1 MKEERLSS
9 KQRSKQRE
17 GGKIIPALCNL
28 LGTLILLAVI
38 ALCLPLTLPR
48 LMGYE
53 VYHVVSGSMEP
64 EIPVGSVI
72 YVEPVDAAQIEA
84 GEIIA
89 FQSGD
94 SVITHRVV
102 KNQVVEGSFVTKGDA
117 NDQEDVNSVPYAYLI
132 GRVAYHLP
140 VLGELMGVLSS
151 TVGKLYVICFA
162 ACGAMLNIL
171 AGMLR
176 NRQRERLRLIL
187 EQELHESHGGI
198 KQ

>member
-38 ALCLPLTLPR
+38 ALCLPMTLPR

>member
-38 ALCLPLTLPR
+38 ALCLPMTLPR

-151 TVGKLYVICFA
+151 TVGKLYVICFD

>member
-1 MKEERLSS
+1 
-9 KQRSKQRE
+9 
-17 GGKIIPALCNL
+17 L

-38 ALCLPLTLPR
+38 ALCLPMTLPR